1 MLTIVAALSG
11 RYLAG
16 LGLWALGQGQ
26 TLPLSWRVTFIS
38 AFIGTYSHV
47 LLDALMHADLAP
59 FAPFSL
65 ANPWLSLLS
74 VMQLHWFCL
83 IAGLIGI
90 TLWPLLAYWLGKRP
104 R

>member
-1 MLTIVAALSG
+1 M
-11 RYLAG
+11 
-16 LGLWALGQGQ
+16 
-26 TLPLSWRVTFIS
+26 TFIS
-38 AFIGTYSHV
+38 AVIGTFSHV
-47 LLDALMHADLAP
+47 LLDALMHGDLAP

-65 ANPWLSLLS
+65 ANPWLGLLS
-74 VMQLHWFCL
+74 VTQLHWFCL